1 MEMVRFKDRAEG
13 GRELADAL
21 KEYAGADGVVF
32 GLPRGGVITARE
44 VAERLSLPLD
54 LLIARKLGHPLN
66 PEYAIGAVTD
76 TGEVVLDEEAVAEV
90 SPAYLDAEVAR
101 RLQEA
106 RERRTK
112 YLGDRQP
119 VPVEGKIAIVVD
131 DGIATGY
138 TMKAAVTALRK
149 RNPAVVV
156 VAAPVGPRHALSELA
171 AIADRVVIPHTP
183 PGFYAIGAHYDEFAP
198 VADDEVVAAMSE
210 FAER

>member
-1 MEMVRFKDRAEG
+1 MESVRFKDRAEG

-21 KEYAGADGVVF
+21 KEYVGVDGVVF

-44 VAERLSLPLD
+44 VAERLGLPLD

-76 TGEVVLDEEAVAEV
+76 SGEVVLDQEEVAEI
-90 SPAYLDAEVAR
+90 SPAYLDAEVTR

-106 RERRTK
+106 RERRMK
-112 YLGDRQP
+112 YLGDRPP
-119 VPVEGKIAIVVD
+119 VPVEGKTAIVVD

-138 TMKAAVTALRK
+138 TMKAAVMALRK

-156 VAAPVGPRHALSELA
+156 VAAPVGPRRALSELA
-171 AIADRVVIPHTP
+171 SIADRVVVPHTP

-198 VADDEVVAAMSE
+198 VADEEVVAAMSE
-210 FAER
+210 LAER